1 MLNAVRGDFTAM
13 YEFERL
19 PLNQTK
25 MTFTCIVACKGSAP
39 KALSNLGMKG
49 LLEEVRRAS
58 EFFEVS
64 ERSGGGIEENEN
76 TSHY

>member
-1 MLNAVRGDFTAM
+1 M

-25 MTFTCIVACKGSAP
+25 MTFTCIVAIKGSAP

-64 ERSGGGIEENEN
+64 ERSGGGD
-76 TSHY
+76 